1 MSEDLIAQAK
11 AVITEHEGNVAAA
24 DLDAIMSNMAPD
36 IVVMAPDSPL
46 VEGAEACRAMYA
58 ALLEMGSWEFGH
70 DYGEAAVSGDT
81 VFLHGVARGT
91 LTLPDGSA
99 QPLANNFQLTLRPG
113 GDGRMK
119 AWRVAFAPDGS

>member
-1 MSEDLIAQAK
+1 MTEDLVARAK
-11 AVITEHEGNVAAA
+11 AIIAEHESNVAAG

-46 VEGAEACRAMYA
+46 VEGSEACRAMYA
-58 ALLEMGSWEFGH
+58 ALLEMGTWEFRH
-70 DYGEAAVSGDT
+70 DYGPAAVFSGA

-91 LTLPDGSA
+91 LTLNDGSS
-99 QPLANNFQLTLRPG
+99 QPLANNFQITLRPG
-113 GDGRMK
+113 SDGRMK